1 GAEEALVLGPWS
13 DLAAIVHAA
22 ALRALGQ
29 GEAAELALAPLRERI
44 ATQAGPHSIYRPDKS
59 AWVSVHQ
66 LPAQERRVME
76 QLLR

>member
-1 GAEEALVLGPWS
+1 VLGPWS

-44 ATQAGPHSIYRPDKS
+44 ATQAGPHYIYRPDKS

-76 QLLR
+76 QLL